1 MTMDTHS
8 LLDEVGRADL
18 HAEDIPHL
26 AEVKRNPFGEPIPV
40 PVLVDDRQV
49 IIKDRG
55 SFIVARVTHK
65 DGSFTRYSSPN
76 GVKFEHKG
84 LNLKRGTTPKAAK
97 AKRPFGGMLRPINIR
112 LKDGTLHKVMP

>member
-1 MTMDTHS
+1 MTMDIHN
-8 LLDEVGRADL
+8 LLDEVGRGDMP
-18 HAEDIPHL
+18 AEEVPHL
-26 AEVKRNPFGEPIPV
+26 AEVKRNPFGPLISV
-40 PVLVDDRQV
+40 SVLVDDRQV

-55 SFIVARVTHK
+55 SFIVARVIHK
-65 DGSFTRYSSPN
+65 DGTSTRYSGLN

-97 AKRPFGGMLRPINIR
+97 AKRPFGGMLRPVNIR